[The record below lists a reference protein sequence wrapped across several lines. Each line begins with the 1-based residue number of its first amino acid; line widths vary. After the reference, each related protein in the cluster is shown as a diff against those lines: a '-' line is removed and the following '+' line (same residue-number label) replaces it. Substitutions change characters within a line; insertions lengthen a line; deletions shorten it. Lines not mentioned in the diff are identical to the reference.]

1 MANQGATITLY
12 WLEKSRSQRI
22 CWLLE
27 ELGLEYN
34 LKTFKRHPETMLAPP
49 ELKKI
54 HPLGKSPVLTVE
66 TPNTTKPLVLAE
78 SAAIVEYLCD
88 HFGGDKLV
96 PRRYP
101 AGQEGQIGAESEEW
115 MRYRYFMHYA
125 EGTLMPFLVMQL
137 VMDTLKDAPV
147 PFFIKPIPRIVA
159 KQVESAF
166 LHRNVFANFDFL
178 EERLQSAP
186 DGGPFLCGKQLTAA
200 DIMMSFPVIAAA
212 MRIPLQDKYPRLAAY
227 VDTLEKQDGYRRAVA
242 KVEEIEG
249 KFEASL

>member
-1 MANQGATITLY
+1 MTNQGAKITLY

-27 ELGLEYN
+27 ELGLEYS
-34 LKTFKRHPETMLAPP
+34 LKTFKRHPETMMAPP

-54 HPLGKSPVLTVE
+54 HPLGKSPVLTIE
-66 TPNTTKPLVLAE
+66 TPNTAKPLVLAE

-101 AGQEGQIGAESEEW
+101 DGQEGQVGAETEEW

-137 VMDTLKDAPV
+137 VMDSVKNAPV
-147 PFFIKPIPRIVA
+147 PFFIKPIPRFVA
-159 KQVESAF
+159 SKVEAAF

-186 DGGPFLCGKQLTAA
+186 DGGPFICGSQLTAA

-212 MRIPLQDKYPRLAAY
+212 MRIPLGDKYPRLAAY
-227 VDTLEKQDGYRRAVA
+227 VQTLEKQEGYRRAVA